1 MSWIGW
7 GLLVVAGVVSVP
19 CLIVAAE
26 CFLALLPLPKHRS
39 GERGKVAVLIPAHN
53 EQLLIGQTLQRLLPQ
68 ITAVDR
74 VLVVA
79 DNCTDKT
86 ALMARSHGVEV
97 LERHDTQN
105 RGKGFALAAGV
116 AHLAADPPDVVIVF
130 DADCDAANSHS
141 FEAVP
146 LGAAPAGR
154 RQGSDA
160 GGDAGGGKGR
170 LNLLYSW
177 KTHGPQRGVL
187 ACHWQE

>member
-86 ALMARSHGVEV
+86 ALMARSHGVECPRTP
-97 LERHDTQN
+97 RHAESGKRLRISRW
-105 RGKGFALAAGV
+105 RGSFGL
-116 AHLAADPPDVVIVF
+116 DPPDVVIVF

-154 RQGSDA
+154 RQGSEA
-160 GGDAGGGKGR
+160 GGAAGGGKGR